1 MSIQQSINQAIS
13 GSLYLLGQS
22 TLFRT
27 LKEERDLKVQKDR
40 IEKEAKLN
48 APRDKGANPPQPQE
62 QGPQG
67 KVSVVQ
73 NAPVLPVQQDIS
85 ADTIQEEKKDA
96 PRDFEY
102 SSQIAEFDPQ
112 QYLQTTGRYFA
123 YSQQVADFDLQQ
135 HLQRKVA
142 EASRTEQLSRE
153 FRGQLTG
160 RGDTLG

>member
-1 MSIQQSINQAIS
+1 MSIQQSVNQAIS

-27 LKEERDLKVQKDR
+27 LKEERDLKVQRDR
-40 IEKEAKLN
+40 LEKEAKLN
-48 APRDKGANPPQPQE
+48 TPRDKGVNQPQPQE
-62 QGPQG
+62 QE
-67 KVSVVQ
+67 VQ
-73 NAPVLPVQQDIS
+73 NAPVLPVQQDSS
-85 ADTIQEEKKDA
+85 ADTSQADKKNA

-112 QYLQTTGRYFA
+112 QYLQTTGRDFA

-135 HLQRKVA
+135 HLKRKVA

-153 FRGQLTG
+153 YRGQLTG

>member
-40 IEKEAKLN
+40 LEKEAKLN
-48 APRDKGANPPQPQE
+48 VPRDKEVNPPQPQE
-62 QGPQG
+62 QE
-67 KVSVVQ
+67 VQ
-73 NAPVLPVQQDIS
+73 NAPVVTDQQDSS
-85 ADTIQEEKKDA
+85 ADTSHAEKKDA
-96 PRDFEY
+96 PRDFAY
-102 SSQIAEFDPQ
+102 ASQIAEFDPQ
-112 QYLQTTGRYFA
+112 QYLQTTGRDFA

-135 HLQRKVA
+135 HLQRRVA

>member
-13 GSLYLLGQS
+13 GSFYLLGQS
-22 TLFRT
+22 KLFRT

-40 IEKEAKLN
+40 LEKEAKLN
-48 APRDKGANPPQPQE
+48 APRDKGANPLQPQE
-62 QGPQG
+62 QEPE
-67 KVSVVQ
+67 VQ
-73 NAPVLPVQQDIS
+73 NAPVFPVQQDIS
-85 ADTIQEEKKDA
+85 ADTSHAEKKDA
-96 PRDFEY
+96 PREFAY
-102 SSQIAEFDPQ
+102 ASQIAQFDLQ
-112 QYLQTTGRYFA
+112 QYLQPTGRDFA

>member
-27 LKEERDLKVQKDR
+27 LKEERDLKVQRDR
-40 IEKEAKLN
+40 LEKEAKFN
-48 APRDKGANPPQPQE
+48 APRDKEVNPPQPQE
-62 QGPQG
+62 KGQE
-67 KVSVVQ
+67 VQ
-73 NAPVLPVQQDIS
+73 NAPVIPVQQDGS
-85 ADTIQEEKKDA
+85 AVTSQEEKKNT
-96 PRDFEY
+96 PRDFAY
-102 SSQIAEFDPQ
+102 SQQIAEFDPQ
-112 QYLQTTGRYFA
+112 QYLQATGSDYP
-123 YSQQVADFDLQQ
+123 YSQQIAEFDLQQ
-135 HLQRKVA
+135 HLKRKVA

>member
-13 GSLYLLGQS
+13 GSFYLLGQS
-22 TLFRT
+22 KLFRT

-40 IEKEAKLN
+40 LEKEAKLN
-48 APRDKGANPPQPQE
+48 VPRDKEVNPPQPQE
-62 QGPQG
+62 KEQEQ
-67 KVSVVQ
+67 KVQ

-85 ADTIQEEKKDA
+85 ADTSHAEKKDA
-96 PRDFEY
+96 SRDFAY
-102 SSQIAEFDPQ
+102 SSQISQFDLQ
-112 QYLQTTGRYFA
+112 QYLQPTGRDFA

-153 FRGQLTG
+153 FRGKITG
-160 RGDTLG
+160 GGDTLGK

>member
-13 GSLYLLGQS
+13 GSFYLLGQS
-22 TLFRT
+22 KLFRT

-40 IEKEAKLN
+40 LEKEAKLN
-48 APRDKGANPPQPQE
+48 APRDKGANPLQPQE
-62 QGPQG
+62 QEPE
-67 KVSVVQ
+67 VQ

-85 ADTIQEEKKDA
+85 ADTSHAEKKDT
-96 PRDFEY
+96 PRDFAY
-102 SSQIAEFDPQ
+102 SSQISQFDLQ
-112 QYLQTTGRYFA
+112 QYLQPTGRDFA

>member
-40 IEKEAKLN
+40 LEKEAKLN
-48 APRDKGANPPQPQE
+48 APRDKGTNPLQPQE
-62 QGPQG
+62 QE
-67 KVSVVQ
+67 VQ
-73 NAPVLPVQQDIS
+73 NAPVLPVQQDSS
-85 ADTIQEEKKDA
+85 ADTIQEEKKIA
-96 PRDFEY
+96 TRDFEY
-102 SSQIAEFDPQ
+102 SQQIAQFDPQ
-112 QYLQTTGRYFA
+112 QYLQTTGRDFA

-153 FRGQLTG
+153 YRGQLTG

>member
-13 GSLYLLGQS
+13 GSFYLLGQS
-22 TLFRT
+22 KLFRT

-40 IEKEAKLN
+40 LEKEAKLN
-48 APRDKGANPPQPQE
+48 APRDKEANPLQPQE
-62 QGPQG
+62 QEQE
-67 KVSVVQ
+67 VQ
-73 NAPVLPVQQDIS
+73 NAPVLPVQPDVS
-85 ADTIQEEKKDA
+85 ADTSHAEKKNA
-96 PRDFEY
+96 PRDFAY
-102 SSQIAEFDPQ
+102 SSQISQFDLQ
-112 QYLQTTGRYFA
+112 QYLQPTGRDFA

-135 HLQRKVA
+135 HLQRRVA

>member
-27 LKEERDLKVQKDR
+27 LKEERDLKVQRDR
-40 IEKEAKLN
+40 LEKEAKLN
-48 APRDKGANPPQPQE
+48 VPRDKGVNTPQPQE
-62 QGPQG
+62 QE
-67 KVSVVQ
+67 VQ
-73 NAPVLPVQQDIS
+73 NAPVLPVQQDVS
-85 ADTIQEEKKDA
+85 ADTSQAEKKDT
-96 PRDFEY
+96 PRDFAY

-112 QYLQTTGRYFA
+112 QYLQTTGRDFA

>member
-22 TLFRT
+22 ALFRT

-48 APRDKGANPPQPQE
+48 SPRDKEVNPLQPQE
-62 QGPQG
+62 QE
-67 KVSVVQ
+67 VQ
-73 NAPVLPVQQDIS
+73 NAPVLPVQQDSS
-85 ADTIQEEKKDA
+85 ADTSQVEKKNA
-96 PRDFEY
+96 PRDFAY
-102 SSQIAEFDPQ
+102 SSQIAQFDPQ
-112 QYLQTTGRYFA
+112 EYLQTTKRDFA
-123 YSQQVADFDLQQ
+123 YTDQIAAFDLQQ

>member
-27 LKEERDLKVQKDR
+27 LREERDLKVQRDR

-48 APRDKGANPPQPQE
+48 VPRDKGVNTPQPQE
-62 QGPQG
+62 QE
-67 KVSVVQ
+67 VQ
-73 NAPVLPVQQDIS
+73 NAPVLPVQQDSS
-85 ADTIQEEKKDA
+85 ADTIHEEKKNT
-96 PRDFEY
+96 PRDFAY
-102 SSQIAEFDPQ
+102 SQQIAEFDPQ
-112 QYLQTTGRYFA
+112 QYLQPTVSDYPYA
-123 YSQQVADFDLQQ
+123 QQIAEFDLQQ
-135 HLQRKVA
+135 HLQRKVK
-142 EASRTEQLSRE
+142 EASRSEQLSRE

>member
-13 GSLYLLGQS
+13 GSFYLLGQS
-22 TLFRT
+22 RLFRT
-27 LKEERDLKVQKDR
+27 LKEQRDLEVQKDR
-40 IEKEAKLN
+40 IETEAKLN
-48 APRDKGANPPQPQE
+48 APRDKEVNPPQPQE
-62 QGPQG
+62 KKP
-67 KVSVVQ
+67 KEPKVQ
-73 NAPVLPVQQDIS
+73 NAPVFPVQQDSS
-85 ADTIQEEKKDA
+85 ADTSHAEKKDA
-96 PRDFEY
+96 PRDFAY
-102 SSQIAEFDPQ
+102 SSQISQFDLQ
-112 QYLQTTGRYFA
+112 QYLQTTGRDFA

>member
-40 IEKEAKLN
+40 IAKEAKLN
-48 APRDKGANPPQPQE
+48 APRDKEVNPLQPQE
-62 QGPQG
+62 QE
-67 KVSVVQ
+67 VQ
-73 NAPVLPVQQDIS
+73 NAPVLPVQQDSS
-85 ADTIQEEKKDA
+85 ADTSQVEKKNA
-96 PRDFEY
+96 PRDFAY
-102 SSQIAEFDPQ
+102 SSQIAQFDPQ
-112 QYLQTTGRYFA
+112 EYLQTTKRDFA
-123 YSQQVADFDLQQ
+123 YTDQIAAFDLQQ

-153 FRGQLTG
+153 YRGQLTG

>member
-27 LKEERDLKVQKDR
+27 LKEERDLKVQRDR
-40 IEKEAKLN
+40 LEKEAKLN
-48 APRDKGANPPQPQE
+48 VPRDKGVNTPQE
-62 QGPQG
+62 QEQE
-67 KVSVVQ
+67 VQ
-73 NAPVLPVQQDIS
+73 NAPVLPVQQDSS
-85 ADTIQEEKKDA
+85 ADTIHAEKKNA
-96 PRDFEY
+96 PRDFAY
-102 SSQIAEFDPQ
+102 SSQISQFDLQ
-112 QYLQTTGRYFA
+112 QYLQPTGRDFA

-135 HLQRKVA
+135 HLQRRVA

>member
-27 LKEERDLKVQKDR
+27 LKEERD
-40 IEKEAKLN
+40 EKIRKEKNKIDSVLN
-48 APRDKGANPPQPQE
+48 KAAVPVVAGNEPIPQAPAEQQTLNESAAPDQQGGTMAEERTPKG
-62 QGPQG
+62 
-67 KVSVVQ
+67 
-73 NAPVLPVQQDIS
+73 
-85 ADTIQEEKKDA
+85 
-96 PRDFEY
+96 DFPY
-102 SSQIAEFDPQ
+102 AQQIAE
-112 QYLQTTGRYFA
+112 
-123 YSQQVADFDLQQ
+123 FDLQQ

-153 FRGQLTG
+153 YRGQLTG

>member
-13 GSLYLLGQS
+13 GSFYLLGQS
-22 TLFRT
+22 KLFRT

-40 IEKEAKLN
+40 LEKEAKLN
-48 APRDKGANPPQPQE
+48 VPRDKEVNPPQPQE
-62 QGPQG
+62 QE
-67 KVSVVQ
+67 VQ
-73 NAPVLPVQQDIS
+73 NAPVLPVQQDSS
-85 ADTIQEEKKDA
+85 ADTSQAEKKNT
-96 PRDFEY
+96 PREFEY
-102 SSQIAEFDPQ
+102 SQQIAEFDPQ
-112 QYLQTTGRYFA
+112 QYLQPTRRDFA
-123 YSQQVADFDLQQ
+123 YTDQIAEFDLQQ

>member
-27 LKEERDLKVQKDR
+27 LKEEKD
-40 IEKEAKLN
+40 EKIRKEKNKIDSALN
-48 APRDKGANPPQPQE
+48 KAAVPVVAGKEVNQPQPQE
-62 QGPQG
+62 QE
-67 KVSVVQ
+67 VQ
-73 NAPVLPVQQDIS
+73 NAPVLPAQQDSS
-85 ADTIQEEKKDA
+85 ADTSHTEKKDT
-96 PRDFEY
+96 PVDFAY
-102 SSQIAEFDPQ
+102 ADQIAEFDPQ
-112 QYLQTTGRYFA
+112 QYLQTTGRDFA
-123 YSQQVADFDLQQ
+123 YSSQIAEFDLQQ

-153 FRGQLTG
+153 YRGQLTG

>member
-22 TLFRT
+22 NLFRT
-27 LKEERDLKVQKDR
+27 LKEERDLQVQKDR
-40 IEKEAKLN
+40 LEKEAKLN
-48 APRDKGANPPQPQE
+48 APRDKDANPLKPPAYE
-62 QGPQG
+62 LE
-67 KVSVVQ
+67 VQ
-73 NAPVLPVQQDIS
+73 HVTVQPVQPDSS
-85 ADTIQEEKKDA
+85 AHTSHAEKKDA
-96 PRDFEY
+96 PRDFAY
-102 SSQIAEFDPQ
+102 SSQIAQFDLQ
-112 QYLQTTGRYFA
+112 QYLQPTGRDFA